1 MNFIPFVWLIGWA
14 IFLLW
19 FENNLK
25 KHNKYIMKNG
35 LIFLIASYFF
45 YPAWFVYYKFK
56 GF

>member
-1 MNFIPFVWLIGWA
+1 MSFIPFMWLIGWA

-45 YPAWFVYYKFK
+45 YPAWFVYYKLK